1 MNGLFKTLRKAPT
14 ATIAFSVV
22 WIVTIFRALSIAS
35 GEWERT
41 LPLLLLAVATAWNV
55 FSKHRNP
62 THILLAKSIAWVMLL
77 LAPIA
82 LLLPTTDVTTVLF
95 LQVWAV
101 CVFSLGLRSG
111 AWMGIPLALCLLII
125 PYQEQLSLF
134 FSYPLRLI
142 STIISAE
149 TLLLFGCNIQYDL
162 TTITVG
168 TSKIAITDACSGITQ
183 LEVLLLLCYLVVLR
197 QHRSTLWRGL
207 HYLCMLPV
215 IIAVNSFRLIVTVL
229 LFFLIGTKAFD
240 DFWHVSLG
248 YLLVICVVLIFWWIG
263 ALFPQNQE
271 DKQ

>member
-1 MNGLFKTLRKAPT
+1 MRRLFKTLRKAPIAVIVFSAVWTIT
-14 ATIAFSVV
+14 A
-22 WIVTIFRALSIAS
+22 FRALATDS

-41 LPLLLLAVATAWNV
+41 LPLLLLAVAMGWNL
-55 FSKHRNP
+55 FSKHTPPARF
-62 THILLAKSIAWVMLL
+62 LLSRSIAWTVLL

-82 LLLPTTDVTTVLF
+82 LLLATPDVTTVLF
-95 LQVWAV
+95 FQIWAV
-101 CVFSLGLRSG
+101 FVFSLGLRSG

-142 STIISAE
+142 STIISVEA
-149 TLLLFGCNIQYDL
+149 LQFFGCNVQYDL

-168 TSKIAITDACSGITQ
+168 TSEIAITDACSGITQ

-215 IIAVNSFRLIVTVL
+215 IIAVNAFRLMITVL

-248 YLLVICVVLIFWWIG
+248 YLLVICVILVFWWIG
-263 ALFPQNQE
+263 ALFPQHQE
-271 DKQ
+271 KQ